1 MLKNLKIGKK
11 LIVSFLLVA
20 LISSVA
26 GIVSIFALGKFKN
39 SSSDTL
45 ERYGFG
51 QADAV
56 RVLLY
61 FNECQAQVADI
72 ISLTDQP
79 SIDKAKIRYDEF
91 AAKYYEALED
101 LEKRSPSAE
110 SKKRIGEIRELG
122 KKWDDLSD
130 EILKLGDT
138 VDPEK
143 SRQAQV
149 RMIDELYPVYY
160 EACDV
165 IESIMERKTDG
176 GIKMDKS
183 LGIEFKVMVTVII
196 ALVMVSLGISVLLSI
211 LIAKGISN
219 PINKCVER
227 IKLLAKGDFTTPI
240 PDIKTKDEMGV
251 LADSTSEIVSTISC
265 IVEDL
270 SYGLSEMGAGNFKVK
285 SKDPS
290 MYVEGWKPLYEAT
303 HTILSGITKLVIDIK
318 QSSMQVSAGA
328 DQVSSGAQI
337 LSQGATEQAASIEEL
352 SATISEISKKITENA
367 ANADKAKRESDNAAA
382 GLIKSDQSMQE
393 MIVAMNDISEKS
405 NEISKII
412 KTIDDI
418 AFQTNILAL
427 NAAVEAAR
435 AGEAG
440 KGFAV
445 VADEVRNLAGK
456 SAEAAKDTASL
467 IAETVSAVER
477 GSALAGNT
485 AQAMEEA
492 RSSAEEV
499 ETVIEEVHIASDEQ
513 AAAIQQI
520 TVAVDQ
526 ISSVIQSNSAT
537 SEQSAAS
544 AEELSAQAGL
554 LINMVGKFS
563 VVEDGMN

>member
-11 LIVSFLLVA
+11 LIISFILVA
-20 LISSVA
+20 LLSSVA
-26 GIVSIFALGKFKN
+26 GIASIFALGKFK
-39 SSSDTL
+39 SESTDTL
-45 ERYGFG
+45 ERFGFG
-51 QADAV
+51 QADSA

-61 FNECQAQVADI
+61 FNECQAQVVDI
-72 ISLTDQP
+72 VGFTDQAA
-79 SIDKAKIRYDEF
+79 IDKAKARYDEF
-91 AAKYYEALED
+91 AAKYYESLKLVE
-101 LEKRSPSAE
+101 ERSPSSSGKQMIAE
-110 SKKRIGEIRELG
+110 IKDLAM
-122 KKWDDLSD
+122 KWKSVST
-130 EILKLGDT
+130 EILDLGDT
-138 VDPEK
+138 TDPEK
-143 SRQAQV
+143 SAMAQKRIV
-149 RMIDELYPVYY
+149 AELYPIYY
-160 EACDV
+160 ELSDKMEDFMQRKIDKGVQNDKQLDV
-165 IESIMERKTDG
+165 
-176 GIKMDKS
+176 
-183 LGIEFKVMVTVII
+183 EFKVMVTVII
-196 ALVMVSLGISVLLSI
+196 VLVVVSLGISVLLSI
-211 LIAKGISN
+211 IISRGISV
-219 PINKCVER
+219 PISKCVER
-227 IKLLAKGDFTTPI
+227 IKLLAKGDFTSPV
-240 PDIKTKDEMGV
+240 PEIKTKDEMGV
-251 LADSTSEIVSTISC
+251 LADSTSDIVKTTSW

-270 SYGLSEMGAGNFKVK
+270 AYGLSEMGEGDFTVR
-285 SKDPS
+285 SKNPS
-290 MYVEGWKPLYEAT
+290 MYVQGWRPLYEAI
-303 HTILSGITKLVIDIK
+303 HKIISGVTNLVIDIK
-318 QSSMQVSAGA
+318 RSSMQVSSGA

-382 GLIKSDQSMQE
+382 GLNKSDQSMQE

-467 IAETVSAVER
+467 IAETVTAVER

-485 AQAMEEA
+485 AIAMNEA
-492 RSSAEEV
+492 RSSSAVVEE
-499 ETVIEEVHIASDEQ
+499 VIEEVHIASDDQ

-537 SEQSAAS
+537 SEESAAS

-554 LINMVGKFS
+554 LIDMVGKFS
-563 VVEDGMN
+563 VVED